1 MKCKGCGRTRELVAR
16 GYCAA
21 CYQRWHKTGTTEYQR
36 WGKRSICS
44 VTKCGKQ
51 VVSNGLCGMH
61 RRRLERHGDVEKGRP
76 DSWGSV
82 DNHPLRN
89 SWKWMKRHEAL
100 HPIDPAWSGD
110 FLQFAVDVG
119 ERPSSKHKL
128 FSADSSKPI
137 GPDNFVWKRAI
148 TEKVDGEDDKTYF
161 NRRQRVY
168 RALRPD
174 YFLDYLRKNKY
185 GVSSEKFREMSEM
198 QKDVCAICGRPEAR
212 KIRGKVTALSIDHCH
227 DSGKV
232 RGLLCSDCNRGIGI
246 LGDSPERLRAA
257 ADYIER
263 AVT

>member
-1 MKCKGCGRTRELVAR
+1 MKCNGCSRTKELVAR

-21 CYQRWHKTGTTEYQR
+21 CYQRWHKTGITEYQR

-51 VVSNGLCGMH
+51 VVSNGLCDTH
-61 RRRLERHGDVEKGRP
+61 RKRLERHNDIEKGRP
-76 DSWGSV
+76 DSWGAV
-82 DNHPLRN
+82 DKHPLRN

-148 TEKVDGEDDKTYF
+148 TEKVDGEDDKTYK
-161 NRRQRVY
+161 NRVQKVY

-174 YFLDYLRKNKY
+174 DFRDGVLKNAY
-185 GVSSEKFREMSEM
+185 GISLERFKEMRDS
-198 QKDVCAICGRPEAR
+198 QNGVCAICGKPETM
-212 KIRGKVTALSIDHCH
+212 KFRGVVASLSIDHCH
-227 DSGKV
+227 KSGSV
-232 RGLLCSDCNRGIGI
+232 RGLLCSSCNRGIGI